1 MPTRMSV
8 RRIIRP
14 KNKAPKYTSL
24 KSTTYH
30 ITQDEEGGFKMT
42 KTKVKKFIVN
52 KS

>member
-8 RRIIRP
+8 VRIIRP

-24 KSTTYH
+24 KNTTYR

-42 KTKVKKFIVN
+42 KTKVKKFIVH